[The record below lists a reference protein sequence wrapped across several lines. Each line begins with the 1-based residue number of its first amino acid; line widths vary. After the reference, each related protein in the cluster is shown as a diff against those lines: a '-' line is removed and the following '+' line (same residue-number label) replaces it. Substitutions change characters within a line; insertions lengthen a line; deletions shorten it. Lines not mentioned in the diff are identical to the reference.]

1 MLLHTASFH
10 TEKLLHRASFY
21 RAKGSAKSGGL
32 LYILTCSHLH
42 ILLCSHTDIFT
53 SSQTHIFTSSY
64 LHILTSSLSLSNSE
78 FPPWN
83 FLGELTYTYTF
94 HIYIYM
100 CIYIYMYIC
109 ICVFTYTQNSACSHM
124 GVIYCKLCFLLI
136 LTCRRPER
144 LAQPKNVP

>member
-64 LHILTSSLSLSNSE
+64 LHILTSSLSLSLLTRS
-78 FPPWN
+78 
-83 FLGELTYTYTF
+83 FLHETSLENW
-94 HIYIYM
+94 HIHIRSIYI
-100 CIYIYMYIC
+100 CVYIYIC